1 MPMMREDDMTRALEG
16 IFTALVT
23 PFDVAER
30 VDDDALAVLVED
42 QIKHGVHGVV
52 VNGSTGEFASLT
64 AEERRNSVELV
75 NQVARGRIPV
85 VVHVAAMTTREAV
98 AHTEHAAGQGA
109 VAVMLVSPWY
119 EPLNEREIEEHLRTV
134 AEVGVPVMLYNN
146 PAATGWSLRPEFI
159 AELAERV
166 DGFRYLKDTTGDPGR
181 LFRIQ
186 ELVGDRLQLL
196 NGQDTL
202 ALLGFLAG
210 TRGAVWGAPNATPE
224 ACVELWRRTVQ
235 RTDLAAA
242 RELWTAFY
250 PVNRFFEQEGYQ
262 AAVKAGANLRGLKV
276 GGPRRP
282 NLPLP
287 ADRVDVLA
295 GLLERLNAALGV
307 AVA

>member
-1 MPMMREDDMTRALEG
+1 MTRSLEG
-16 IFTALVT
+16 IYTALVT
-23 PFDVAER
+23 PFDEAER
-30 VDDDALAVLVED
+30 VNEEALAALVED
-42 QIKHGVHGVV
+42 QIKSGIHGVV

-64 AEERRNSVELV
+64 VEERRRNVELV
-75 NQVARGRIPV
+75 TQVARGRIPV

-98 AHTEHAAGQGA
+98 AHTEHAAGQNA

-119 EPLNEREIEEHLRTV
+119 EPLNEREIEAHLRAV
-134 AEVGVPVMLYNN
+134 AGVGVPVMLYNN

-242 RELWTAFY
+242 RDLWSAFY

-262 AAVKAGANLRGLKV
+262 AAVKAGANLRGLRV
-276 GGPRRP
+276 GPPRRP

-287 ADRVDVLA
+287 PDRVQVLA